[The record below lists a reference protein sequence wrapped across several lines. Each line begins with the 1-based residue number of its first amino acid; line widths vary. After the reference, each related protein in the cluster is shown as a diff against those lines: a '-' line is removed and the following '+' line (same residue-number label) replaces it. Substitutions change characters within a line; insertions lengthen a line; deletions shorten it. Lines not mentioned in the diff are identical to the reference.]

1 MELLELASE
10 LNLIYETLRTGVES
24 GLLMSMLEKRY

>member
-10 LNLIYETLRTGVES
+10 LNLIYETLWTGVES
-24 GLLMSMLEKRY
+24 GLLMSMLEKCY